1 MDRMSDPASALPAA
15 SSVPQ
20 RRRSSKALALGG
32 TLMLAAAMTGCS
44 SPADTGVNEVEGDYA
59 QICRDEATQERVPDE
74 QCEDGQ
80 RSGGGG
86 FGWFFIPLIGGRTV
100 PAVGAPVRTG
110 TAVRPASGVGTRV
123 PAAGGDF
130 AKAGTVSKGG
140 FGTKGGGAGS

>member
-1 MDRMSDPASALPAA
+1 MSDPAPALPAA
-15 SSVPQ
+15 APVRQ

-44 SPADTGVNEVEGDYA
+44 SPADTGVNEVDGDYA
-59 QICRDEATQERVPDE
+59 QVCRDEATQERVPDE
-74 QCEDGQ
+74 RCEEGQ
-80 RSGGGG
+80 RSGGGGG

-100 PAVGAPVRTG
+100 PAVGAPVRAG
-110 TAVRPASGVGTRV
+110 TAVRPTSGVGTRV
-123 PAAGGDF
+123 PAAGGEF